1 MQRECFRLNRNR
13 HDHLYSTLLG
23 TVICLIGIVCPLTSY
38 GEDIAHSERSIRF
51 SIHEHHKP
59 LLKPDSAIKDLNV
72 LERLLTHLE
81 NQLDIKFVPVWRHGT
96 ASGEEALLN
105 GQVDFIIDPPTNLM
119 NQFPTE
125 LVTSNIFQSQGV
137 LIKHQNPLH
146 ERAGNHRIAYLS
158 GIADFSK
165 IPDQGSST
173 PQNNAW
179 IEHQSIADI
188 YQSFLNKKID
198 FAVLPFR
205 LIQYHLSSGLHLDWV
220 VDGLY
225 GLEPA
230 SYPWI
235 FHPSKKALKEIL
247 EAEIKLW
254 QINESN
260 QFFVNKT
267 SNPEKLSLILSSW
280 GFPTILLLCFLS
292 SLMIFWILK
301 LRKEHSQI
309 IQKTN
314 VLAESNTKAI
324 KANEA
329 KSNFLAT
336 VSHEIR
342 TPMHAILGVQE
353 LLIQSP
359 TIKTEDRSL
368 LQSAQNAAKSLL
380 EVLNQV
386 LDISKFEAGKLQ
398 IKARPTDLRTLLTC
412 TLQPFETLANK
423 QNITCQMT
431 IDEHLARSLL
441 LDDLRLRQILQ
452 NLLSNSIKFTQEGY
466 VSISCKVLNNT
477 HSEQWI
483 EISVADTGI
492 GITNTEIERLLK
504 PYEQSKVN
512 DLSTIPGTGLGLS
525 ITAEL
530 LKSLGSELN
539 LDSQMGLGTTA
550 SFNLKLKRS
559 TAQALNHK
567 KIAPHINAP
576 LTPQS
581 KTILIVDD
589 HEASREVLRVQVE
602 LLGYKSLS
610 AQDALQAIELAN
622 QHQPEI
628 LITDESMPGISG
640 RELAK
645 KIRQSF
651 PNIKIIGLTA
661 DVFAQE
667 QQSKYLES
675 GMNCVLVKPIS
686 LEQLK
691 SHINSNESIHSH
703 THHHASVYSSW
714 SIEFLE
720 KFTGEDV
727 NLKEKII
734 LAILDTQQS
743 FLELIDAQDQ
753 TLDIKNLKSWAHK
766 IRGGSQI
773 IGAIEIE
780 ATCLKIETFPTQG
793 NDNLILHLKE
803 MILINNL
810 ELKQFLEKLAL

>member
-1 MQRECFRLNRNR
+1 MQGECFRLNRNHHR
-13 HDHLYSTLLG
+13 FWNALLG
-23 TVICLIGIVCPLTSY
+23 TFICLIGIVCPLTSY
-38 GEDIAHSERSIRF
+38 GQKIDHSERTIRY
-51 SIHEHHKP
+51 SVHEHHKP
-59 LLKPDSAIKDLNV
+59 LLQPNSVIKDLNV
-72 LERLLTHLE
+72 LKRLLTHLE
-81 NQLDIKFVPVWRHGT
+81 DQFHIKFEPIWRHGT
-96 ASGEEALLN
+96 STGEEELLN
-105 GQVDFIIDPPTNLM
+105 GYVDFIIDPPENLI
-119 NQFPTE
+119 NQFPSE
-125 LVTSNIFQSQGV
+125 LVTWNIFQSQGV
-137 LIKHQNPLH
+137 LIRPHKPII
-146 ERAGNHRIAYLS
+146 ERTGNQRIAYLS

-165 IPDQGSST
+165 IPDQGSLPSK
-173 PQNNAW
+173 NNAW

-188 YQSFLNKKID
+188 YQSFSNQKID

-235 FHPSKKALKEIL
+235 FHPSKKILKGIL
-247 EAEIKLW
+247 EAEIQLW
-254 QINESN
+254 QSNESN
-260 QFFVNKT
+260 LFTTQKS
-267 SNPEKLSLILSSW
+267 SNIEKLSLLLSSW
-280 GFPTILLLCFLS
+280 SYPTILILCLLSCM
-292 SLMIFWILK
+292 MIFWILK
-301 LRKEHSQI
+301 LRKEQFQI

-466 VSISCKVLNNT
+466 VSVSCKVLNNT

-550 SFNLKLKRS
+550 SFTLKLKRS

-567 KIAPHINAP
+567 KNTPHINAP
-576 LTPQS
+576 LTTQS

-610 AQDALQAIELAN
+610 AEDALQAIELAN
-622 QHQPEI
+622 LHRPEI

-645 KIRQSF
+645 RIRKSF

-691 SHINSNESIHSH
+691 SHMSSNELINNHENN
-703 THHHASVYSSW
+703 HAYAYSSW
-714 SIEFLE
+714 SVEFLE
-720 KFTGEDV
+720 KFTGADN
-727 NLKEKII
+727 NLKQKII
-734 LAILDTQQS
+734 LAILDVQQS
-743 FLELIDAQDQ
+743 FLELIDHQSQ
-753 TLDIKNLKSWAHK
+753 SLDIQNLCTWAHK

-773 IGAIEIE
+773 IGAIDIE
-780 ATCLKIETFPTQG
+780 STCLKIETRPIQG
-793 NDNLILHLKE
+793 NDHLILQLKE
-803 MILINNL
+803 MLLFNNL
-810 ELKQFLEKLAL
+810 ELKLFLEKITA